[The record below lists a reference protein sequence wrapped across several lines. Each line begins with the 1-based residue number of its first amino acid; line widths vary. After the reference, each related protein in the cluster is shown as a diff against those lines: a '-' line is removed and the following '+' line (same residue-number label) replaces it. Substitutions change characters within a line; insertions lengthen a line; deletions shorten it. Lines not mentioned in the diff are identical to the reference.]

1 MNGRRPSL
9 PRLKPIYPVY
19 HEAPHQIMFG
29 AQLGISQ
36 SFEDPEDQVWL
47 VTQMCDGRHSES
59 EILAALQERF
69 PTVTA
74 DDLSE
79 LLALLDSFGYLAP
92 ETGRDRRVDHPE
104 IQHRYVG
111 NLNYFLHFQN
121 RADIAGVAQ
130 GRLTDA
136 AVLLLGVGGGGS
148 VILQLLCGLG
158 LRMITIVDGDDVELS
173 NLNRQ
178 LIFSEADI
186 GRSKVAAAQGFARER
201 AGRTTIVSVNE
212 YVSTARRVAELAAG
226 HDLIICAADKPPD
239 LIQRVVSAGAVRA
252 GVPVVYGASQVS
264 RGRVLS
270 IVPGTSGCIDCLFLH
285 YNDED
290 PGWAE
295 RFRALG
301 AFSFSPP
308 TMAYGPAMMRISAE
322 VADEAVR
329 LLSGYTEPR
338 TVGQQWELDYVSGS
352 ATELLSWP
360 RRDDCPSCGNG
371 DLASWRALLGEAD
384 DNRFDV

>member
-1 MNGRRPSL
+1 MSARGHSH

-19 HEAPHQIMFG
+19 HEAPHQIIFG
-29 AQLGISQ
+29 AQLGLTQ
-36 SFEDPEDQVWL
+36 SIEDPEDQVWQ
-47 VTQMCDGRHSES
+47 VVQMCDGQHSES
-59 EILAALQERF
+59 EILAALNESF
-69 PTVTA
+69 PAVTA
-74 DDLSE
+74 RDLSE
-79 LLALLDSFGYLAP
+79 LLELLDGFGYLCP
-92 ETGRDRRVDHPE
+92 EGGRDPRAERPTIRD
-104 IQHRYVG
+104 RYVG
-111 NLNYFLHFQN
+111 NLNYFLHFQS
-121 RADIAGVAQ
+121 RDDIAGAAQ

-148 VILQLLCGLG
+148 IILQLLCGLG
-158 LRMITIVDGDDVELS
+158 LRRITVVDGDDVELS

-178 LIFSEADI
+178 LIFSEADL
-186 GRSKVAAAQGFARER
+186 GRPKVAAAQRFARER
-201 AGRTTIVSVNE
+201 AGRTTISAVNE
-212 YVSTARRVAELAAG
+212 YVSTARRVAELAEG

-270 IVPGTSGCIDCLFLH
+270 IVPGRSGCIDCLFLH

-301 AFSFSPP
+301 AFGFSPP

-329 LLSGYTEPR
+329 LLSGYTAPR
-338 TVGQQWELDYVSGS
+338 TVGRQWELDYVTGS
-352 ATELLSWP
+352 AAELLSWP
-360 RRDDCPSCGNG
+360 RREDCPSCGTG
-371 DLASWRALLGEAD
+371 DLAAWRALLGEAED
-384 DNRFDV
+384 HRFDV